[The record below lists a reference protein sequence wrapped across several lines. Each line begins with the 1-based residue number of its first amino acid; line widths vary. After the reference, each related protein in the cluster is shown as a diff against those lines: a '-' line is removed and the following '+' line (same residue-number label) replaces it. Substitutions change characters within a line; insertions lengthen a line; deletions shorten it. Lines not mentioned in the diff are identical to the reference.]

1 MLVTSFIR
9 KIYMK
14 PTRRFICD
22 ALPTYLRRDCH
33 GQSDDA
39 PTHTT
44 DHSGW
49 FCLSLDGFTIYDM
62 MYEHKAIELADMLV
76 DELPE
81 LQDRLEVFEL
91 LDSELTYLEDIPG
104 MDDFLRMRIMEIY
117 DSLDCV

>member
-1 MLVTSFIR
+1 
-9 KIYMK
+9 MK
-14 PTRRFICD
+14 PTRRYLCN
-22 ALPTYLRRDCH
+22 AMPTYLRRACH

-39 PTHTT
+39 PTHTS
-44 DHSGW
+44 DDSGW
-49 FCLSLDGFTIYDM
+49 FCLALDGFVIYDM
-62 MYEHKAIELADMLV
+62 MDGPQATELADAIS

-104 MDDFLRMRIMEIY
+104 MEDFVRKRIVQIY